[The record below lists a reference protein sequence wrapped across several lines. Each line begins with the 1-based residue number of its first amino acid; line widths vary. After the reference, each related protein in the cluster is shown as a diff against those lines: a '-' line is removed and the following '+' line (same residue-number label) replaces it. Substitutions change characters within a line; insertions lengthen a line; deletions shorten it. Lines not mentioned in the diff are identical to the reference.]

1 MKTYPRLGFS
11 FALCAVLPAVAH
23 ASVGDR
29 FGYLSSSSAVAGA
42 RAGAGEFTSASAYE
56 NPSQLSLLKS
66 NAAAPEGSRVRF
78 HWSMLYANPKFADIH
93 GVAVENAVNS
103 DTSAGSEE
111 LRNVDTNYAST
122 FGQSV
127 GFSIQSHRSERRW
140 GIGAVAYLPLDRLA
154 LVDSGESFVPE
165 YTLHRASTQK
175 PEFQLALSG
184 RATEKLSFG
193 AGLHLGAKLTANTA
207 IFLNQGTGTTS
218 SMRISASLKTR
229 ATPYFGVTYLPT
241 ENLSLGLNYRF
252 AASQP
257 QSMKVHATARAI
269 GTVSALD
276 FAFPALAT
284 MYYDPATLEFGGRW
298 SYASGRSLSFEID
311 YQAWSKFESP
321 AMVILDPATSECS
334 PNCGVDFAAG
344 RNLAPKTRD
353 LFIPRLGHTWAIG
366 DAELNAGY
374 LYRPG
379 IYAELPTGAGNAIDP
394 DEHRV
399 AAGYG
404 RGFDSFFAF
413 DAPGRIDF
421 HLSYSIYP
429 KKRVVKTA
437 GDENGNAAGRKIGSP
452 GYEIGGSE
460 AGGGLSLQLFL

>member
-1 MKTYPRLGFS
+1 MKTSLRLGLAIS
-11 FALCAVLPAVAH
+11 LCALSCSASR

-29 FGYLSSSSAVAGA
+29 FGYLSSSSAVGGA

-56 NPSQLSLLKS
+56 NPSQLSLLKTHPD
-66 NAAAPEGSRVRF
+66 AAESSRVRF
-78 HWSMLYANPKFADIH
+78 HWSVLYASPKFADIH
-93 GVAVENAVNS
+93 GVVVENAVNS
-103 DTSAGSEE
+103 DTAAGSEE
-111 LRNVDTNYAST
+111 LRNVDTNYSST

-127 GFSIQSHRSERRW
+127 GFSIQSHRSERHW

-175 PEFQLALSG
+175 PEFQFALSG
-184 RATEKLSFG
+184 SVNEKLAFG
-193 AGLHLGAKLTANTA
+193 AGLHLGSKLTSNTA
-207 IFLNQGTGTTS
+207 IFLNQGTGTAS

-229 ATPYFGVTYLPT
+229 ATPYFGITYLPT
-241 ENLSLGLNYRF
+241 ESLSLGLNYRF
-252 AASQP
+252 AAAQP

-284 MYYDPATLEFGGRW
+284 MYYDPASLEFGGRW
-298 SYASGRSLSFEID
+298 AYASGRSLFFEVD

-321 AMVILDPATSECS
+321 AMVVLDPSTSECS

-353 LFIPRLGHTWAIG
+353 LFIPRVGHTWSTG
-366 DAELNAGY
+366 DAEIHAGY

-394 DEHRV
+394 DEHRA

-404 RGFDSFFAF
+404 RGFESFFAF

-421 HLSYSIYP
+421 HLSYSIFP
-429 KKRVVKTA
+429 KRRVDKTA
-437 GDENGNAAGRKIGSP
+437 GDENGNTAGRKIGAP